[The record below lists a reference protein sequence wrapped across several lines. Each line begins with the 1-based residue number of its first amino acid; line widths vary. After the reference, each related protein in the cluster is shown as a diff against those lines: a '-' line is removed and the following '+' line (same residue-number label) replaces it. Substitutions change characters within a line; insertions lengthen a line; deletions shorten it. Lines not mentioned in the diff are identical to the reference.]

1 MGPGTYAVVKEHIEA
16 RELDWVRVSG
26 QDSGHVA
33 MYELL
38 AMRGELSADRRK
50 VVDLYGQALVA
61 YRARKFNQAK
71 ALSGHALEVDEGDGP
86 SRRLFGLCAQFEVY
100 PPPEGWDGVSEL
112 ENQELKS

>member
-1 MGPGTYAVVKEHIEA
+1 MRHLAGGG
-16 RELDWVRVSG
+16 RWV
-26 QDSGHVA
+26 A
-33 MYELL
+33 
-38 AMRGELSADRRK
+38 ADAPSD
-50 VVDLYGQALVA
+50 VFYGQALVA